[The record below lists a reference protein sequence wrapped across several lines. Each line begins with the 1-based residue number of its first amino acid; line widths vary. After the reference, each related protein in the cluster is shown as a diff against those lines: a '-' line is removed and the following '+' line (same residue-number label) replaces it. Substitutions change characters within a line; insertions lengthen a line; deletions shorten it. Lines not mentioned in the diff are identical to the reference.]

1 MVMEDELVKVEEVD
15 VKDVEVEIIIENLE
29 NLHVL
34 VLMELV
40 VEIQEK
46 VQKDVSIVI
55 FSKYY
60 LLNL

>member
-1 MVMEDELVKVEEVD
+1 MDMEDELVRVEEAD

-34 VLMELV
+34 VLMVLV
-40 VEIQEK
+40 EEIQEK

-55 FSKYY
+55 FSKNNIY
-60 LLNL
+60 